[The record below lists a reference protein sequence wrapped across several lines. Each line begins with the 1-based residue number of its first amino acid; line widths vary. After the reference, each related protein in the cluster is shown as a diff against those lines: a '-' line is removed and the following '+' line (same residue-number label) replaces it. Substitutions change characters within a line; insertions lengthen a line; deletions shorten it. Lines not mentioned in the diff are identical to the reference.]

1 MTIHKIPAIQFSI
14 FHIPPYSTTPP
25 ASICIVLYLRKTW
38 NYLKTASAI
47 FIANIK
53 TGNMNLNFVFPSLV
67 NLININPFTAI
78 NADTTLTQPNQVLP
92 VGEPSTSL
100 NINTPKIT
108 GRIIKENIENVFD
121 LLMI

>member
-1 MTIHKIPAIQFSI
+1 
-14 FHIPPYSTTPP
+14 
-25 ASICIVLYLRKTW
+25 
-38 NYLKTASAI
+38 
-47 FIANIK
+47 
-53 TGNMNLNFVFPSLV
+53 MNLNFVFPSLV

-78 NADTTLTQPNQVLP
+78 NADTTLTQPNHVLP